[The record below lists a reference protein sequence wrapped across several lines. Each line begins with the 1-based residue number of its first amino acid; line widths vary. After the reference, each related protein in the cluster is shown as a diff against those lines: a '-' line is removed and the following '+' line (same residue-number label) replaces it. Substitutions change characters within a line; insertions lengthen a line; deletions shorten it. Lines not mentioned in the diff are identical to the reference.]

1 MEGVIEFNRLLLNS
15 YPQALQDLLK
25 PAPLPDF
32 SALLFALVVVLLLL
46 FVVKSIVSCTRSE
59 KERIPTSKISD
70 RSLSPDRR
78 KSYKRE

>member
-1 MEGVIEFNRLLLNS
+1 MEGVIEINRLLLTS

-46 FVVKSIVSCTRSE
+46 FVVKLIVSCMRSGKE
-59 KERIPTSKISD
+59 KIPSKTSD
-70 RSLSPDRR
+70 RSMSPNRR